1 MLSITKDIPRLQ
13 HIVYCAIAQ
22 NRVKKLLLQLK
33 EHDEYTFLH
42 SINVGVLALDFGFY
56 LNLDMTFLQNLFL
69 AGILHDIG
77 KLNIPSELLNKKEPL
92 TDTEFAQIRCHPED
106 GYMIAKNHLFNRNI
120 LCGIREHHER
130 KDGTGYP
137 LGIQEI
143 SQTGSIIKIADAYD
157 AMKANRVYC
166 SSMTKDM
173 IQEELFQDTGMMDTE
188 YKCIFLN
195 KFLPAICNDDMH
207 KEQMHSL
214 KQFIL
219 AELEHKDTAMAS
231 NL

>member
-1 MLSITKDIPRLQ
+1 M
-13 HIVYCAIAQ
+13 
-22 NRVKKLLLQLK
+22 
-33 EHDEYTFLH
+33 
-42 SINVGVLALDFGFY
+42 
-56 LNLDMTFLQNLFL
+56 
-69 AGILHDIG
+69 
-77 KLNIPSELLNKKEPL
+77 

>member
-1 MLSITKDIPRLQ
+1 MGGKESFIYAVDHQRHTPVAT
-13 HIVYCAIAQ
+13 HCAISQ

-106 GYMIAKNHLFNRNI
+106 GYMIAKNHLFNR
-120 LCGIREHHER
+120 
-130 KDGTGYP
+130 
-137 LGIQEI
+137 
-143 SQTGSIIKIADAYD
+143 
-157 AMKANRVYC
+157 
-166 SSMTKDM
+166 
-173 IQEELFQDTGMMDTE
+173 DTGNITNRIYYKNSRCIRCNESKQSLLFFYDQRHDTRRAFPR
-188 YKCIFLN
+188 YRHDGHRI
-195 KFLPAICNDDMH
+195 
-207 KEQMHSL
+207 
-214 KQFIL
+214 
-219 AELEHKDTAMAS
+219 
-231 NL
+231 